1 MSDPQLA
8 TDRLIPVV
16 HWNEYE
22 VDSDPEEAGGTLSLS
37 LYSSDSELTDE
48 DSDPIAVLKLSATET
63 LDLINALAGE
73 LPFLTPNEG
82 D

>member
-1 MSDPQLA
+1 MSDPQLGV
-8 TDRLIPVV
+8 DRLIPIV

-22 VDSDPEEAGGTLSLS
+22 VDSYPEEAGGEVYLR
-37 LYSSDSELTDE
+37 LYSSDSDSTE
-48 DSDPIAVLKLSATET
+48 DDPIAILVLSATET